1 MAKTK
6 LVEIEPTINE
16 ERSTSNGSY
25 EHEEPRSEDGRY
37 VTEEQYWAEYYEDPD
52 FHYEW
57 NNGRLEEK
65 PVGDYVQYRLYFW
78 FINLLNDFLYIS
90 PIARMIGLEMGF
102 RMALPHKTVIRK
114 PDLGVVL
121 DSNPVPLGDRDRS
134 YKGVFD
140 LCIESVSTSSKHET
154 ERDTIVK
161 KNEYA
166 AGGVAEYYILDEAGG
181 ETAFYRL
188 VSGVYVPLP
197 LQDGVIRSTILP
209 GFQFRLADLY
219 RLPEPPEMVEDTVYQ
234 GFVSPFLRAERLRT
248 EQERRRAEEEQRRAE
263 QERERAEQE
272 RERAEQER
280 ERAEQERERAQQAEA
295 RLLREQQRAERY
307 AALLKEQG
315 ISVEELE

>member
-6 LVEIEPTINE
+6 LAEIEPAMNE
-16 ERSTSNGSY
+16 ETPKPNGVY

-37 VTEEQYWAEYYEDPD
+37 VSEEQYWAEYYEDPD

-65 PVGDYVQYRLYFW
+65 PVGDYGQYRLYFW
-78 FINLLNDFLYIS
+78 FINLLNDFLHVS

-102 RMALPHKTVIRK
+102 RMVLPHKTVIRK

-121 DSNPVPLGDRDRS
+121 NSNVVPLGDRDRS
-134 YKGVFD
+134 YKGIFD
-140 LCIESVSTSSKHET
+140 LCIESVSTSSKKET
-154 ERDTIVK
+154 ARDTVVK

-188 VSGVYVPLP
+188 SNGVYVPIP
-197 LQDGVIRSTILP
+197 PQNGVIRSTILP

-219 RLPEPPEMVEDTVYQ
+219 RLPEPPQLVEDEVYQ
-234 GFVSPFLRAERLRT
+234 SFVSPFLRAERI
-248 EQERRRAEEEQRRAE
+248 RAE
-263 QERERAEQE
+263 QERQRAEH
-272 RERAEQER
+272 
-280 ERAEQERERAQQAEA
+280 AEA

-307 AALLKEQG
+307 ATLLKERG
-315 ISVEELE
+315 IAVDELDEDGPKA